1 MPGVHTRCNPGCDS
15 TTRSRELKSA
25 RACAATRT
33 MTEIAS
39 TMRLFM
45 FPIPLRHARDS
56 ELPLER
62 GQLVEI
68 DWADDV
74 HDRQFPRLGGD
85 DHQAGDRVAARL
97 RVDLDVVARATLH
110 SDDPLPLRPELPA
123 NIRQERAVVGAFFL
137 ECVIADIDA
146 VELPH
151 HLADAALFSFVIR
164 EKL

>member
-1 MPGVHTRCNPGCDS
+1 MPGVQTRCNPGCDS

-33 MTEIAS
+33 TEFAS
-39 TMRLFM
+39 TTRLFM

-74 HDRQFPRLGGD
+74 HDRQFPGLGGD

-97 RVDLDVVARATLH
+97 RVDLDVVARAGLH
-110 SDDPLPLRPELPA
+110 SDDPITLRPE
-123 NIRQERAVVGAFFL
+123 
-137 ECVIADIDA
+137 
-146 VELPH
+146 
-151 HLADAALFSFVIR
+151 
-164 EKL
+164 